1 MSLLVIYRR
10 SERGRRLEQLEDF
23 GCVRIKISDAPTPP
37 PPPLL
42 VVIWQS
48 ILYSPP
54 LYTASGD

>member
-37 PPPLL
+37 PSPLVGSYL
-42 VVIWQS
+42 AVDFI
-48 ILYSPP
+48 
-54 LYTASGD
+54 